1 MNLAAAIPSDAPS
14 HALCLA
20 DTCGGKRRGVMLVLS
35 SPSGAGK
42 STLCRALLE
51 LNPALVPSVSV
62 TTRPPRP
69 REVDGRDYHFMTPP
83 EFQRLVEDD
92 GLLEYAKV
100 FDNYYGTPRR
110 PVANALAGGYDVLFD
125 IDWQGHRKLQDS
137 APADVV
143 GVFILPPSVTE
154 LERRLRGRGQDDP
167 AVIAHRMAKAVNEIS
182 HWEEYKY
189 VVINR
194 TVQHS
199 VAAVAAILETERL
212 RQRRQIDIP
221 ALVAAMLDAT
231 G

>member
-1 MNLAAAIPSDAPS
+1 MTLAASIPSDVPS
-14 HALCLA
+14 RTLCLA
-20 DTCGGKRRGVMLVLS
+20 DACGGRRRGVMLVLS

-51 LNPALVPSVSV
+51 LNPHLVPSVSV

-69 REVDGRDYHFMTPP
+69 GEMEGRDYHFITLP
-83 EFQRLVEDD
+83 EFQRLAAGE

-110 PVANALAGGYDVLFD
+110 PVADALARGCDVLFD
-125 IDWQGHRKLQDS
+125 IDWQGHRKLKNG
-137 APADVV
+137 APTDVV
-143 GVFILPPSVTE
+143 GVFILPPSVAE
-154 LERRLRGRGQDDP
+154 LECRLRGRGQDDIT
-167 AVIAHRMAKAVNEIS
+167 VIAHRMAKAVDEIG
-182 HWEEYKY
+182 HWDEYRY

-212 RQRRQIDIP
+212 RRQRQIDIP
-221 ALVAAMLDAT
+221 ALVAEMRDAT